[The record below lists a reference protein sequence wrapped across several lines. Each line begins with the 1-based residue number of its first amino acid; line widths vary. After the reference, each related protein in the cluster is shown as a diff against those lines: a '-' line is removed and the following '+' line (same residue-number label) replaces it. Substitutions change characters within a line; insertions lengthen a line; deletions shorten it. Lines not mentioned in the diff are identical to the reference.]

1 MRDSSRSLIQQ
12 FLDHLRNGRR
22 LSSHT
27 ITNYQRDLSRLLGFC
42 QREQVDDWSKL
53 SVSHARRYVAQV
65 HREGA
70 SGVSIRR
77 YLSSA
82 RSFYR
87 FLLSQGLVEA
97 NPFVGVP
104 APKATRRLPNALS
117 AEQAEAMV
125 SLEPGSGELAVRDR
139 ALFELMYSSGLRLQ
153 EVVSLDVTDIDRTD
167 GLVRVTGKG
176 AKTRVVPVG
185 SKALEAL
192 AEWLPLRSQWL
203 QSDEKALFIGQRG
216 TRLGPRAVQQRFS
229 YWAARQLPGTPVHP
243 HMLRHSFASH
253 MLESSADLRAVQEL
267 LGHSDISTT
276 QIYTH
281 VDFQHLA
288 RVYDSAHPRAKRR
301 TDRKSK
307 AEEGS

>member
-1 MRDSSRSLIQQ
+1 MRDTSRSLIAH

-22 LSSHT
+22 LSHHT
-27 ITNYQRDLSRLLGFC
+27 IENYQRDLSRLLGFC
-42 QREQVDDWSKL
+42 EREQISDWPEL
-53 SVSHARRYVAQV
+53 TVSMARRYVAEI
-65 HREGA
+65 HRTGA

-77 YLSSA
+77 YLSSG

-87 FLLSQGLVEA
+87 YLLSQGEVDA

-117 AEQAEAMV
+117 AEQAEAVV
-125 SLEPGSGELAVRDR
+125 SLEPGSNEIAIRDR
-139 ALFELMYSSGLRLQ
+139 AIFELMYSSGLRLQ
-153 EVVSLDVTDIDRTD
+153 ELISLDVTDIDRVD

-192 AEWLPLRSQWL
+192 TAWLPVRNEWLRPG
-203 QSDEKALFIGQRG
+203 ETALFVSRRG
-216 TRLGPRAVQQRFS
+216 ARLGPRSVQQRLS

-288 RVYDSAHPRAKRR
+288 KVYDSAHPRARR
-301 TDRKSK
+301 RPERKTKTGKS
-307 AEEGS
+307 G